1 MQTIILKVKN
11 NKDLFLLTQLAERLG
26 ISVVVNKNETD
37 TTAQNENIKWKYIG
51 ALKLNGQLDNVN
63 LRDFAYE

>member
-26 ISVVVNKNETD
+26 ISVVNKNET
-37 TTAQNENIKWKYIG
+37 APVVQNENRKWKYIG
-51 ALKLNGQLDNVN
+51 SLKLNGQLDNVN

>member
-1 MQTIILKVKN
+1 MQTIILKVNN

-26 ISVVVNKNETD
+26 ISVVVNKNET
-37 TTAQNENIKWKYIG
+37 APVVQNENRKWKYIG

>member
-11 NKDLFLLTQLAERLG
+11 NKDLFLLTQLAERLCV
-26 ISVVVNKNETD
+26 SVVVNKNETAPA
-37 TTAQNENIKWKYIG
+37 AQNKSIEWKFIG
-51 ALKLNGQLDNVN
+51 SLKLNGQLDNVN